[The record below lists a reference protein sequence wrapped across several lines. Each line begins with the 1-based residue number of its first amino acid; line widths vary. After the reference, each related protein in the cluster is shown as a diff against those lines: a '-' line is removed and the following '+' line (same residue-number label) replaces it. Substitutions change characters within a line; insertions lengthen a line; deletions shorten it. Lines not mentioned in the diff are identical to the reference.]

1 MKYEDLSFTLTDDY
15 GEEVT
20 CDILFTYHSEEFNKD
35 YVVFQIRGKDLVSAA
50 SYDPKEGAEGELKKI
65 DNDEE
70 WAMIEDL
77 LEDYQNQEEDE
88 DDEK

>member
-1 MKYEDLSFTLTDDY
+1 MTDRTIKIKED
-15 GEEVT
+15 GKEEVT
-20 CDILFTYHSEEFNKD
+20 CDILFTYHSNEFNKD

-50 SYDPKEGAEGELKKI
+50 SYDPNEGAEGELKKI

-88 DDEK
+88 EDGK

>member
-1 MKYEDLSFTLTDDY
+1 MTDRTIKIKED
-15 GEEVT
+15 GKEEVT
-20 CDILFTYHSEEFNKD
+20 CDILFTYHSNEFNKD

-50 SYDPKEGAEGELKKI
+50 SYNPNEGAEGELKKI

-88 DDEK
+88 EDGK